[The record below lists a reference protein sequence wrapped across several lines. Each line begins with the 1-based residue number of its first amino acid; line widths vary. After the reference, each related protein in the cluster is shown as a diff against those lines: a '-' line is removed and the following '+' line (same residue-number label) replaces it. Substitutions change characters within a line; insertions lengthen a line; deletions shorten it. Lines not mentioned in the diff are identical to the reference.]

1 MGLDMY
7 LHAELFISDY
17 PGGTNNHLK
26 EPIETLLL
34 LNGINA
40 RGLSIMSFEVGY
52 WRKANAIHNWFV
64 KNIQDGKDECQR
76 SWVSREDLARLRHE
90 CNVVLTRHKTGE
102 EIDEELAGVDLLP
115 PAEGFFFGSTEKDEG
130 YYQDLE
136 RTIEIIDKIM
146 SMDEKLFDFYYR
158 ASW

>member
-7 LHAELFISDY
+7 LEADLYISDY
-17 PGGTNNHLK
+17 PGGQNNLLK
-26 EPIETLLL
+26 GPFETLLL

-40 RGLSIMSFEVGY
+40 RGLKGMTFEVGY

-64 KNIQDGKDECQR
+64 KNVQNDEDNCQR
-76 SWVSREDLARLRHE
+76 SYVSGDDLKRLRRE
-90 CNVVLTRHKTGE
+90 CEVVLARHKTGE

-115 PAEGFFFGSTEKDEG
+115 PVSGFFFGSTEKDEG

-136 RTIEIIDKIM
+136 QTIEIIDRIL
-146 SMDEKLFDFYYR
+146 SMDDKLFDFYYR

>member
-7 LHAELFISDY
+7 LEAELFISNY
-17 PGGTNNHLK
+17 PGGQNAHLQG
-26 EPIETLLL
+26 PIETLLI

-40 RGLSIMSFEVGY
+40 RGLRGMTFEVGY

-64 KNIQDGKDECQR
+64 QNIQDGEDNCQR
-76 SWVSREDLARLRHE
+76 SYVGKEDLARLRHE

-102 EIDEELAGVDLLP
+102 EIDEELEGVDLLP
-115 PAEGFFFGSTEKDEG
+115 PTAGFFFGGTEKDEG
-130 YYQDLE
+130 YYNDLE
-136 RTIEIIDKIM
+136 QTIEIIDKVM
-146 SMDEKLFDFYYR
+146 SMDDRLFDFYYR